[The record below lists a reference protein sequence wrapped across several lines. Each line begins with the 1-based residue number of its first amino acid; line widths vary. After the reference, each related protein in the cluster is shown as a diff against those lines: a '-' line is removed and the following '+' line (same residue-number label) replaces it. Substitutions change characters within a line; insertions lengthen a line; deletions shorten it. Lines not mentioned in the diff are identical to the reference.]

1 MQRQFDGN
9 VALVTGGASG
19 IGRASALAFA
29 AAGAAVV
36 VSDIDPEGGQDVVR
50 LIAEAGG
57 DATFVRADVSRAAEV
72 AALMSHVV
80 ERYGRLDYAHNNAG
94 IEGSIVPFLDY
105 PDEVFDRVIAVN
117 LRGVWLCLKA
127 ELPLLLAQGGGAIVN
142 TASVAGLK
150 GTAEQSAYNASKHGV
165 IGLTRCVAQE
175 FGHRGVRVNA
185 VCPGVIDTP
194 MVQRAYS
201 PERLASYAARQ
212 LGRLGT
218 PEEIAQVVVWLCSG
232 AASFVTG
239 AAVVADGGLMA

>member
-1 MQRQFDGN
+1 MERQFGGK

-36 VSDIDPEGGQDVVR
+36 VSDIVPEGGQDVVR
-50 LIAEAGG
+50 QIGDAGG
-57 DATFVRADVSRAAEV
+57 ESTFIQADVSQAAEV
-72 AALMSHVV
+72 AALMRHIV

-94 IEGSIVPFLDY
+94 IEGRLLPFLDY

-142 TASVAGLK
+142 TASIAGQK
-150 GTAEQSAYNASKHGV
+150 GTAEQSAYNTSKHGV
-165 IGLTRCVAQE
+165 IGLTRCVALE
-175 FGHRGVRVNA
+175 FKHRGVRVNA

-201 PERLASYAARQ
+201 PEHIASVAARQ

-218 PEEIAQVVVWLCSG
+218 PEEVAQVVVWLCSD

-239 AAVVADGGLMA
+239 TAVQVDGGFMA

>member
-1 MQRQFDGN
+1 MERQLAGK

-36 VSDIDPEGGQDVVR
+36 VSDIVPHGGQEVVR
-50 LIAEAGG
+50 LIGEAGG
-57 DATFVRADVSRAAEV
+57 AATFVQADVAQAADV
-72 AALMSHVV
+72 AALMNHIV

-94 IEGSIVPFLDY
+94 IEGRMLPFLDY

-117 LRGVWLCLKA
+117 LRGVWLCMKA
-127 ELPLLLAQGGGAIVN
+127 EVPLMLAQGGGAIVN

-150 GTAEQSAYNASKHGV
+150 GTAEQSAYNTSKHGV
-165 IGLTRCVAQE
+165 IGLTRCLALE

-185 VCPGVIDTP
+185 VCPGGIDTP
-194 MVQRAYS
+194 MLERAYS
-201 PERLASYAARQ
+201 PERIASYAARQ
-212 LGRLGT
+212 MGRLGT
-218 PEEIAQVVVWLCSG
+218 PEEVARVVVWLCSD

-239 AAVVADGGLMA
+239 AALPVDGGLHV